1 MTSCPEPVLANGD
14 RFHEA
19 HIYLT
24 DGKETHTGVF
34 KRKVSCWQVCPR
46 DLEHV
51 RKPARV
57 HPGVNNCPCA
67 KKNRPLSLCQP
78 LPVDVWT
85 RASLPWQM
93 IDSKHIIIN
102 VYYYWFEYVSN
113 KHMFIIIIIRNMI
126 DSKHSL
132 ETRREVALRKRA
144 RALLSSHLPWATSSP
159 ASARTQQRSG

>member
-93 IDSKHIIIN
+93 IDSKH
-102 VYYYWFEYVSN
+102 
-113 KHMFIIIIIRNMI
+113 
-126 DSKHSL
+126 SL
-132 ETRREVALRKRA
+132 ETRREVQKTR
-144 RALLSSHLPWATSSP
+144 SSASLISP
-159 ASARTQQRSG
+159 AVGDFQPCIRSYTAEERLKVTPSGRPSQPVLDIAESCPAPPPAQYSPHL